1 MDIYKL
7 FFVLTQIFA
16 LIFLTVSVLKR
27 NKELHAKFVA
37 RVKLRLVQMNLEG
50 NQGQRIEDLELT
62 LTERDI
68 NALHLKK
75 VLKGLVREEKEAD
88 DSNVESAQ
96 KKLKISS

>member
-1 MDIYKL
+1 MVKDVIISQSGNEHLDIIQKGIDNRMDIYKL

-50 NQGQRIEDLELT
+50 N
-62 LTERDI
+62 
-68 NALHLKK
+68 
-75 VLKGLVREEKEAD
+75 
-88 DSNVESAQ
+88 
-96 KKLKISS
+96 